1 MASLTKFKNECQ
13 KFLNK
18 QMDNQFN
25 ITAPNLGNIIRTN
38 SHFGVEP
45 FSIQLGTEK
54 SSREEL
60 SFEAPT
66 TICNTFNIL
75 KGMQLQK
82 AILLEGSPGVGK
94 TSLVIALAK
103 ASRHKI
109 FRVNLS
115 DQTVS
120 LKYYTTLNKVN

>member
-1 MASLTKFKNECQ
+1 MASLTKFKGECQ

-25 ITAPNLGNIIRTN
+25 GTAPNLGNIIRTD

-45 FSIQLGTEK
+45 FSIQLGAEK
-54 SSREEL
+54 SSRDEL
-60 SFEAPT
+60 SFNAPT

-75 KGMQLQK
+75 KGMQLHK

-103 ASRHKI
+103 VSRHKI

-120 LKYYTTLNKVN
+120 